1 MKKKTKKVHL
11 SDAYIDKEYDAMGKR
26 KPVVEEVDA
35 YNAEAEKKALER
47 FLKGP
52 AGELE
57 TVVRLI
63 SEELQLNIQ
72 RVRDGKA
79 PQPLNDFLAN
89 SLQRALGT
97 RTYTEYKGKAVPYG
111 FAAETDENKV
121 IDAGIA
127 DLRAEVYG
135 CELSAIP
142 KLHQEWQEMVKDL
155 FEFLYAG
162 AVFAKSIGS
171 SSARLYIR
179 AWRIV
184 EGVVAPSLE
193 WPVPYPWQEF
203 SADDAQRIV
212 RLERVAT
219 ERLRA
224 DAMLADL
231 PAFPEYVRKAK
242 KASRRERT
250 HGF

>member
-26 KPVVEEVDA
+26 KLVVEEVDA

-89 SLQRALGT
+89 SLQRALG
-97 RTYTEYKGKAVPYG
+97 RQGRAV
-111 FAAETDENKV
+111 
-121 IDAGIA
+121 
-127 DLRAEVYG
+127 R
-135 CELSAIP
+135 
-142 KLHQEWQEMVKDL
+142 
-155 FEFLYAG
+155 
-162 AVFAKSIGS
+162 
-171 SSARLYIR
+171 IR
-179 AWRIV
+179 GRN
-184 EGVVAPSLE
+184 
-193 WPVPYPWQEF
+193 
-203 SADDAQRIV
+203 R
-212 RLERVAT
+212 
-219 ERLRA
+219 
-224 DAMLADL
+224 
-231 PAFPEYVRKAK
+231 RKQ
-242 KASRRERT
+242 
-250 HGF
+250 GD